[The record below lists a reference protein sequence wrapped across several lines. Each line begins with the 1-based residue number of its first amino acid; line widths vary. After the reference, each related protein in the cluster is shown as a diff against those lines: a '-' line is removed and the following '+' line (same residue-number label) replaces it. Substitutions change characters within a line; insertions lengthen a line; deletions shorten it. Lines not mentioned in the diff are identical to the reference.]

1 MTATASTKSAK
12 KISPALHNFICNI
25 KDSKK
30 MAIIIAILHLVAA
43 PAVIISIIASIYS
56 GHGYEYY
63 VDVYLVIAVLTTALA
78 GFLGI
83 FTAVESF
90 KCLHDK
96 SVVDMKLALPMTATQ
111 RFFSNFLSGLFT
123 YLMPF
128 FAVQVISLLLTGY
141 GMLFMDGKTFI
152 DEYVTYQKSYV
163 CDIFGLIMPILLK
176 LILGG
181 TLCMLMLYTTAVL
194 ITVCCGSKFE
204 SIAHTILINVIIP
217 STILCVLFSML
228 DNLYGINAEVP
239 GVKAIMYTSVAGGVI
254 ATADWVSQG
263 DYLMGNSMNYGVW
276 ALIFFL
282 ITAALGA
289 LAFFLYKKR
298 RAEQVSKPFVFKL
311 AYYIIITGAIFC
323 LVSCFVMAESTVIPA
338 IITTAII
345 YMIFEVVTNR
355 GFKRFWLSIIKYAVT
370 VAAAYAVIFIGIKTE
385 GFGAVQRIPSA
396 SSVKSIELSYGG
408 FYGDFSNLNNYDYY
422 SFSRSDAPL
431 LIKDRTNIDTIVDA
445 HHAIIDFYNEHKTL
459 SSYSNYYELND
470 VIDEAAYLTQSNSY
484 LLIKYNLKNGG
495 SFTRRYYG
503 HSADAA
509 EILGRLDLTDEYK
522 RQIAEKYKNKILDAK
537 KEFEKYIE
545 LKNENAYLDRE
556 YAVSVYT
563 QRVFIEQE
571 KYDYNTQISMYSLCQ
586 RGFFEQLAE
595 AYYNDIMAI
604 NEENYYRS
612 ELKNIWTL
620 HIDSDGT
627 YLSVPESFTNTV
639 ELLDYFDFGLLRIEN
654 ASDEELIRNAMK
666 NSSYRGIWLMD
677 AEQWRSLNNVG
688 DTEPLHASYSGS
700 PYFSDSSEVFVYDYD
715 ENFCKLL
722 RASMPRNIVNDN
734 GYIIFMYNSS
744 GVIPADMA
752 DIAAAILTSSRNQT
766 IEERYSKIVN
776 GEEGVS
782 NYYYD

>member
-1 MTATASTKSAK
+1 
-12 KISPALHNFICNI
+12 
-25 KDSKK
+25 
-30 MAIIIAILHLVAA
+30 
-43 PAVIISIIASIYS
+43 
-56 GHGYEYY
+56 
-63 VDVYLVIAVLTTALA
+63 
-78 GFLGI
+78 
-83 FTAVESF
+83 
-90 KCLHDK
+90 
-96 SVVDMKLALPMTATQ
+96 
-111 RFFSNFLSGLFT
+111 T
-123 YLMPF
+123 YLAPF
-128 FAVQVISLLLTGY
+128 LAVQVISLLLTGY
-141 GMLFMDGKTFI
+141 GMLFMDGKTFMEI
-152 DEYVTYQKSYV
+152 YSPYQKSYV
-163 CDIFGLIMPILLK
+163 CDIFGQIMPILLK
-176 LILGG
+176 LILGS

-204 SIAHTILINVIIP
+204 SIAYTILINVIIP
-217 STILCVLFSML
+217 STILCVMFSML
-228 DNLYGINAEVP
+228 DSLYGINAEVP

-254 ATADWVSQG
+254 ATTDWASQG
-263 DYLMGNSMNYGVW
+263 DYMMGNSMNYGIW

-282 ITAALGA
+282 ITAALGT

-311 AYYIIITGAIFC
+311 AYYIIITGAMFC
-323 LVSCFVMAESTVIPA
+323 IVSCFVMAESTVIPA

-370 VAAAYAVIFIGIKTE
+370 VAAAYAVIIIGIQTE

-422 SFSRSDAPL
+422 SFGNSDAPL
-431 LIKDRTNIDTIVDA
+431 LIKDKTNIDTIVDA

-470 VIDEAAYLTQSNSY
+470 VIDDSAYLTQSNSY

-509 EILGRLDLTDEYK
+509 EILGRLDITDEYK

-537 KEFEKYIE
+537 KEFENYIGSTE
-545 LKNENAYLDRE
+545 IDYLDRN
-556 YAVSVYT
+556 YTASVYNSRIGIT
-563 QRVFIEQE
+563 GSWKNMQ
-571 KYDYNTQISMYSLCQ
+571 NTEVSMYSLCQ

-612 ELKNIWTL
+612 ELKNIWRL
-620 HIDSDGT
+620 SIDFDGI

-654 ASDEELIRNAMK
+654 VSDEELIYNAMR
-666 NSSYRGIWLMD
+666 NSSYRGVWLMD

-688 DTEPLHASYSGS
+688 DTEPLHATYTGS
-700 PYFSDSSEVFVYDYD
+700 SYFSDYCEIFVYDYD

-734 GYIIFMYNSS
+734 GYIISMYNSS

-752 DIAAAILTSSRNQT
+752 DIAAAIPTSSRNQT
-766 IEERYSKIVN
+766 IEERYNQIVN
-776 GEEGVS
+776 GEEWVS
-782 NYYYD
+782 DYYYD

>member
-1 MTATASTKSAK
+1 MTATASTKSAR
-12 KISPALHNFICNI
+12 KISPPLHNFLCNI
-25 KDSKK
+25 KDSRKI
-30 MAIIIAILHLVAA
+30 AIIITILHLVAA
-43 PAVIISIIASIYS
+43 PAVLISVIASIYS
-56 GHGYEYY
+56 GHGYDYY
-63 VDVYLVIAVLTTALA
+63 VDVYSVIGVLTTALA
-78 GFLGI
+78 AFLGI
-83 FTAVESF
+83 FTAVDSF

-123 YLMPF
+123 YLAPF
-128 FAVQVISLLLTGY
+128 LAVQVISLLLTGY
-141 GMLFMDGKTFI
+141 GMLFMDGKTFT
-152 DEYVTYQKSYV
+152 ERYSPYHKTYV

-228 DNLYGINAEVP
+228 DSLYGIDAEVP
-239 GVKAIMYTSVAGGVI
+239 GVKAIMFTSVAGGVI
-254 ATADWVSQG
+254 ATADWASQG
-263 DYLMGNSMNYGVW
+263 DYMMGNSMNYGVW
-276 ALIFFL
+276 ALVFFL

-311 AYYIIITGAIFC
+311 AYYIIITGGMFC
-323 LVSCFVMAESTVIPA
+323 IVSCFVMAETTVIPA

-370 VAAAYAVIFIGIKTE
+370 VAAAYAVIFVGIKTE
-385 GFGAVQRIPSA
+385 GFGAVQRVPSA
-396 SSVKSIELSYGG
+396 SSVKSVELSYGG
-408 FYGDFSNLNNYDYY
+408 FYGDFSNLNSYDYY
-422 SFSRSDAPL
+422 RFEDGDAPL
-431 LIKDRTNIDTIVDA
+431 LIEDRTNIDTIVEA
-445 HHAIIDFYNEHKTL
+445 HHAIIDFYNRHKTL
-459 SSYSNYYELND
+459 SSYSNYYGLH
-470 VIDEAAYLTQSNSY
+470 DEAAYLTQSNSY

-522 RQIAEKYKNKILDAK
+522 QQVAEKYKNKILDTK
-537 KEFEKYIE
+537 KNFEKYIE
-545 LKNENAYLDRE
+545 LTNETEYLDRN
-556 YAVSVYT
+556 YTVSVFT
-563 QRVFIEQE
+563 QRVFIEQQ
-571 KYDYNTQISMYSLCQ
+571 KYDHNTQIGMYSLCQ

-612 ELKNIWTL
+612 ELKNIWDL
-620 HIDSDGT
+620 NIDYSGT
-627 YLSVPESFTNTV
+627 YLRVPESFTNTV
-639 ELLDYFDFGLLRIEN
+639 ELLEYYDFGLLRVEN
-654 ASDEELIRNAMK
+654 ASDEELIYNAMR
-666 NSSYRGIWLMD
+666 NSSFRGVWLMD
-677 AEQWRSLNNVG
+677 AEKWRSLNNVG
-688 DTEPLHASYSGS
+688 DTEPLHASYCGNS
-700 PYFSDSSEVFVYDYD
+700 YSDKSEVFVYDYD
-715 ENFCKLL
+715 ENFCKLI
-722 RASMPRNIVNDN
+722 RAAMPRNIVEDN

-752 DIAAAILTSSRNQT
+752 DVAKAITVTSRNQA
-766 IEERYSKIVN
+766 IEERYSEIVN
-776 GEEGVS
+776 SENRVS
-782 NYYYD
+782 YYYD